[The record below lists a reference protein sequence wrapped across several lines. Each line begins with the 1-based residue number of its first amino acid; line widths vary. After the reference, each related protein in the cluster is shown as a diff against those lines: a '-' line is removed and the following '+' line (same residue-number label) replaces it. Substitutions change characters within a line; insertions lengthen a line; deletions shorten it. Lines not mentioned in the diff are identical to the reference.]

1 MDKSIFTEKEYQLV
15 KSYTVK
21 NSTFSHV
28 VSYGCVLF
36 TPVVFAVY
44 GFLNE
49 DSVAMFV
56 AFGGLLIFVIW
67 LLSTIVS
74 SANTINSACEKI
86 IKLVD
91 SEDE

>member
-44 GFLNE
+44 GFLN
-49 DSVAMFV
+49 
-56 AFGGLLIFVIW
+56 
-67 LLSTIVS
+67 
-74 SANTINSACEKI
+74 
-86 IKLVD
+86 
-91 SEDE
+91 